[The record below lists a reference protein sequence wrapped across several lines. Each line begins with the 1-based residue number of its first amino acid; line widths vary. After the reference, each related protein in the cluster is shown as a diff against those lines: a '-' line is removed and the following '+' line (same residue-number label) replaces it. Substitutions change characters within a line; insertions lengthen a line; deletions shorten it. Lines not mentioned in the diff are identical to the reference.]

1 MEFNFEQPD
10 VDMQMFHCKWN
21 VWNAKPT
28 EQLIATCFVQEF
40 VQSLS
45 TLLRGTMEEKLR
57 WTFSLYDIN
66 GDGLITIEEMTDIA
80 TAIYELMGRNPE
92 IPTDALDPD
101 QIKEKVEKIFLVS
114 VQKFNTVRCSVSV
127 SVNDTNEWYH

>member
-1 MEFNFEQPD
+1 M
-10 VDMQMFHCKWN
+10 
-21 VWNAKPT
+21 
-28 EQLIATCFVQEF
+28 
-40 VQSLS
+40 QSLS

-80 TAIYELMGRNPE
+80 TAIYELMGRNPD
-92 IPTDALDPD
+92 IPTDCLDPD

-114 VQKFNTVRCSVSV
+114 FHIKM
-127 SVNDTNEWYH
+127 NDTINYVFKTTALHTCFVLASTLEWYFQLFRTFGFNPTKTG

>member
-1 MEFNFEQPD
+1 M
-10 VDMQMFHCKWN
+10 
-21 VWNAKPT
+21 
-28 EQLIATCFVQEF
+28 QEF

-101 QIKEKVEKIFLVS
+101 QIREKVEKIFLVS
-114 VQKFNTVRCSVSV
+114 VQKFNCAVCRVS
-127 SVNDTNEWYH
+127 EWV

>member
-1 MEFNFEQPD
+1 
-10 VDMQMFHCKWN
+10 
-21 VWNAKPT
+21 
-28 EQLIATCFVQEF
+28 
-40 VQSLS
+40 
-45 TLLRGTMEEKLR
+45 MEEKLR

-92 IPTDALDPD
+92 IPTDGPDPD

-114 VQKFNTVRCSVSV
+114 LQIKM
-127 SVNDTNEWYH
+127 NDTINYVLKALHLHTQTVWIWRKYLLSNGIFNYSHTFGFNPTKTW